1 MKTNKNIAKAKT
13 TQAYFTTKEVAAII
27 GITRASVNA
36 FVRKYPALTPNHKGS
51 QGPNGTYLWTQ
62 VEVNRLI
69 AFRKAHNSDVEN
81 TELTTNNAETT
92 ITIPETNKTT
102 SISTAN
108 ASAETLINMFDA
120 FLYEEQEEEHNENRA
135 ANRKFKNLFNN
146 MTETDIQKFF
156 EPLTERFKFSYVTK
170 IVEEVQSQTLTCI
183 RKGKLKGIA
192 KYELTYKAFLHLCK
206 FAAENN
212 CPLNLPQQEV

>member
-1 MKTNKNIAKAKT
+1 MKTNKNIAKA
-13 TQAYFTTKEVAAII
+13 TQAYFTTAQVAVMLNTDNKSVSNFITTHKE
-27 GITRASVNA
+27 
-36 FVRKYPALTPNHKGS
+36 LTPKIKDKKGYR
-51 QGPNGTYLWTQ
+51 YLWSREE
-62 VEVNRLI
+62 VERVIDAYMNKRPYNR
-69 AFRKAHNSDVEN
+69 KPKSE
-81 TELTTNNAETT
+81 TTTPETT
-92 ITIPETNKTT
+92 ITIPETNKST

-108 ASAETLINMFDA
+108 ASVETLIDMFNT
-120 FLYEEQEEEHNENRA
+120 FLYEEQEEEHNENRC
-135 ANRKFKNLFNN
+135 ANRKFKNLFES